1 MATKKTQ
8 GGKKAGGKSAPAE
21 EGTAEKTTD
30 KAAQPKM
37 ARIYIMGKEYK
48 VPEGLTI
55 QKALEYAGMR
65 LLRGCGCRGGFC
77 GACGTVYRTE
87 GDYKLKV
94 ALACQT
100 VVEDGMYLT
109 QIPFYPGN
117 KSEYKIEDLT
127 PTLESLVQQYPEVM
141 RCVQCNTCRKVCPQ
155 DIEVMQYIAAAM
167 RGDIAKLAD
176 LSFDCIMCGLCAS
189 RCPGELV
196 QYYIGILGRRLYG
209 KYLAP
214 KAGHLAERI
223 EELDAGKFEKDVDS
237 LVKMSKEDLKKLYNS
252 RDIEP
257 EEEATEPSAVSSSDV
272 SDQ

>member
-1 MATKKTQ
+1 MATKKPR
-8 GGKKAGGKSAPAE
+8 GEKKGSSKTGAAAVKAPNQQAE
-21 EGTAEKTTD
+21 AEP
-30 KAAQPKM
+30 QM

-109 QIPFYPGN
+109 QIPFYPAN
-117 KSEYKIEDLT
+117 KATYVIEELQ
-127 PTLESLVQQYPEVM
+127 PTLDALVENYPEVM

-189 RCPGELV
+189 RCPGDLV
-196 QYYIGILGRRLYG
+196 QYYVGILGRRLYA
-209 KYLAP
+209 KYMMP
-214 KAGHLAERI
+214 KAEHLASRL
-223 EELDAGKFEKDVDS
+223 EELEKHQFDKD
-237 LVKMSKEDLKKLYNS
+237 LDDLMKLSKDDLRKLYDS

-257 EEEATEPSAVSSSDV
+257 EDEIEKPVTVSSGDISD
-272 SDQ
+272 

>member
-1 MATKKTQ
+1 MAAKRSGK
-8 GGKKAGGKSAPAE
+8 GGKEAVE
-21 EGTAEKTTD
+21 ESPGR
-30 KAAQPKM
+30 M
-37 ARIYIMGKEYK
+37 VNIYIMGKQYG

-55 QKALEYAGMR
+55 QKALEYAGLT

-77 GACGTVYRTE
+77 GACGTVYRTK

-109 QIPFYPGN
+109 QIPFYPAN
-117 KSEYKIEDLT
+117 KAIYDIEKLT
-127 PTLESLVQQYPEVM
+127 PSLESIVQNYPEFM

-155 DIEVMQYIAAAM
+155 DIEVMQYMATAM
-167 RGDIAKLAD
+167 RGDIAKTAD

-189 RCPGELV
+189 RCPADTV
-196 QYYIGILGRRLYG
+196 QYYVGILCRRLYA

-214 KAGHLAERI
+214 HAEHLAERLKELEAGKFDKDI
-223 EELDAGKFEKDVDS
+223 EELVNMK
-237 LVKMSKEDLKKLYNS
+237 KEDLEKLYDS

-257 EEEATEPSAVSSSDV
+257 EEETTEPEAVSATEAGTEK
-272 SDQ
+272 